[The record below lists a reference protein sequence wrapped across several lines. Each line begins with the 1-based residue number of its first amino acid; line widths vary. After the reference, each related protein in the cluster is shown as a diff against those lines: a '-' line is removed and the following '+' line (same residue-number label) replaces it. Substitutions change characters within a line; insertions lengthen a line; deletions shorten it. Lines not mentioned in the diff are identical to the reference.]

1 MSLATITPAQRVMLD
16 RRIAEEAMLALNPPF
31 ERPDWLCDA
40 LNLSAKPIAFVMGA
54 DGVVAPRW
62 QLIDEVDWHRVCA
75 VRLETSF
82 GLPVSIET
90 LGDNEDD
97 Y

>member
-31 ERPDWLCDA
+31 ERPDWLYAA

-82 GLPVSIET
+82 GLPVRIET
-90 LGDNEDD
+90 LGDDEDD